1 VGIIPAILTLS
12 NSQSKTRQKQISRR
26 TIALAIT
33 WLSLYI
39 LLFIGSDTTSGI
51 LAFQLLYANA
61 LITTGYFITCL
72 ILILRSKP
80 QNSLKIN
87 SLRKN
92 NDKIVN
98 KNRS

>member
-1 VGIIPAILTLS
+1 VGIIPGILTLS

-26 TIALAIT
+26 SIAFAIT

-51 LAFQLLYANA
+51 LAFRLLYANA

-72 ILILRSKP
+72 ILILRWKP